1 MESVS
6 GEDLILPDSPLYWT
20 MVSMDLWRWKED
32 RKEPTIITDGNPP
45 SNPSH
50 ISHKGYYSFL
60 LPWLYFNVLQAKVL
74 LGQRKETRPE
84 LSSDSVEPP
93 IYLHD
98 RDTSLVSDVC
108 LCLSDILGSRFFL
121 LEFVEVAISIARLT
135 LCLCKQ

>member
-6 GEDLILPDSPLYWT
+6 GEDLILPNSTLNWT

-74 LGQRKETRPE
+74 LEQRKETRPE

-93 IYLHD
+93 IYLHE
-98 RDTSLVSDVC
+98 RDPSLVPVFVSVSVTFCGLD
-108 LCLSDILGSRFFL
+108 FFTG
-121 LEFVEVAISIARLT
+121 I
-135 LCLCKQ
+135 C

>member
-6 GEDLILPDSPLYWT
+6 GEDLILPNSPLNWT

-84 LSSDSVEPP
+84 LSSDSVEAS
-93 IYLHD
+93 IYLHE
-98 RDTSLVSDVC
+98 RSLAG
-108 LCLSDILGSRFFL
+108 LQCLSLS
-121 LEFVEVAISIARLT
+121 
-135 LCLCKQ
+135 Q

>member
-6 GEDLILPDSPLYWT
+6 GEDLILPNSPLNWT

-74 LGQRKETRPE
+74 LGQRKETRPK
-84 LSSDSVEPP
+84 LSSDSVEAP
-93 IYLHD
+93 IYLHE
-98 RDTSLVSDVC
+98 RDPSLFVSVSVTFCGLDFFYWN
-108 LCLSDILGSRFFL
+108 LLRLLSALLG
-121 LEFVEVAISIARLT
+121 
-135 LCLCKQ
+135 

>member
-6 GEDLILPDSPLYWT
+6 GEDLILPNYPLNWT

-84 LSSDSVEPP
+84 LSSDSVEAS
-93 IYLHD
+93 IYLHEGD
-98 RDTSLVSDVC
+98 PSLVSGVC
-108 LCLSDILGSRFFL
+108 LCTVTFCGLDFFL
-121 LEFVEVAISIARLT
+121 LEFVEVAISMARLT

>member
-6 GEDLILPDSPLYWT
+6 GEDLILPNSPLNWT

-84 LSSDSVEPP
+84 LSSDSVEASK
-93 IYLHD
+93 YLHE
-98 RDTSLVSDVC
+98 RDPSLVPVFVSVSVTFCGLDFFYWN
-108 LCLSDILGSRFFL
+108 LLRLLSALLG
-121 LEFVEVAISIARLT
+121 
-135 LCLCKQ
+135 